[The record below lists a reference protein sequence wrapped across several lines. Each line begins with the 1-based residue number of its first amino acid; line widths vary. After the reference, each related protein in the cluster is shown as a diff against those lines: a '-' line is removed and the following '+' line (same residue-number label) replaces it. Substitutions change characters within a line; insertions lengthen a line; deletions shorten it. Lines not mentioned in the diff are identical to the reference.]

1 MWWGAN
7 TEVYVYQKPCDMRKG
22 FNMLMGIVEQ
32 EMQLNPLSGYLF
44 VFINGNRTRLK
55 ILFWDRDG
63 LVVICKRLEKGTFR
77 RPIGKE
83 NGSKIQISQEDL
95 YMILRGIDFENT
107 KKRKRYLSNNFV
119 N

>member
-1 MWWGAN
+1 
-7 TEVYVYQKPCDMRKG
+7 
-22 FNMLMGIVEQ
+22 
-32 EMQLNPLSGYLF
+32 
-44 VFINGNRTRLK
+44 
-55 ILFWDRDG
+55 
-63 LVVICKRLEKGTFR
+63 LEKGTFR